1 MTMKGADMVAEV
13 PCAAYQP
20 RCGRGCWC
28 WCAGAQWRV
37 AGLCRA
43 LNSVFTLPRFAQFR
57 VGFSRFSGR
66 LAVLLVQVMP
76 PFR

>member
-20 RCGRGCWC
+20 RCGRGCGC
-28 WCAGAQWRV
+28 ECAGATWRV

-43 LNSVFTLPRFAQFR
+43 LNLLFNTLPRFVQFR

-66 LAVLLVQVMP
+66 LAALLDSK
-76 PFR
+76 